1 MSQSP
6 PPTDMLSDPIRPG
19 RWWYAAAAVI
29 LIASVAVGWSLMSS
43 VNPNAIIGRI
53 EDWPHIGVPGQYV
66 APAGGTGRVGF
77 VAIEAAPAS
86 QKSSTPQCEPSE
98 LVIVVQDEAG
108 QPMQVMPTTSK
119 PHDTPQGRQISL
131 GYVQVDTPQRL
142 EISVAPPQGKSFS
155 GTFVISPV
163 INEEELMR
171 VGMTI
176 VFGMGIAGGGIVLA
190 TIIAL
195 VVLVKRSK
203 ALRRQSQAMGTGS
216 L

>member
-1 MSQSP
+1 
-6 PPTDMLSDPIRPG
+6 MLSDPIRPG
-19 RWWYAAAAVI
+19 LWWYAAAAVI
-29 LIASVAVGWSLMSS
+29 LVASVAVGWSLMSS
-43 VNPNAIIGRI
+43 ANLQDVTGRV
-53 EDWPHIGVPGQYV
+53 EDWPHIDVPGRHI

-86 QKSSTPQCEPSE
+86 QKPSTPQCEPSE

-108 QPMQVMPTTSK
+108 RPMQVMPTTGK

-163 INEEELMR
+163 INEEELIR
-171 VGMTI
+171 VSMTI
-176 VFGMGIAGGGIVLA
+176 VFGMGIAGGGILLA
-190 TIIAL
+190 TTIAV

-203 ALRRQSQAMGTGS
+203 AIRRQRQAMGTGS